1 MKIFVVGHT
10 GMVGKTVFSYFK
22 EREHNVVGYS
32 LENKDDDFDS
42 LIQGSEVIFVCVP
55 TPFNWETKNVDLSI
69 VDESLKKI
77 DIARR
82 EGKLLPDTI
91 VCLKSTVLPTT
102 TERLQNMFFGLN
114 LFFNPE
120 FLSESTHNTDF
131 AYPDRQIVG
140 YTKKQG
146 AYKEMKLAEK
156 LLNLLPYS
164 VYRVIVPATEAEIDK
179 YVNNFYGSIQ
189 VTFANMIKDIC
200 DMTGQDYQ
208 GVFNASRASE
218 TIGRRTVD
226 RWWNIAHKGFR
237 GYGGK
242 CFPKDMQSLNKWLE
256 EKGYSRPFLIKGM
269 IEFNQN
275 LLAEQNQ
282 TEMSVETSFPLDT
295 KETSKLELGKQRK

>member
-10 GMVGKTVFSYFK
+10 GMVGKTVFDFYK
-22 EREHNVVGYS
+22 DKHKVKGYS
-32 LENKDDDFDS
+32 LENKDEDFDS
-42 LIQGSEVIFVCVP
+42 LIKGSEVVFVCVP
-55 TPFNWETKNVDLSI
+55 TPFDWNTKTVNLSI
-69 VDESLKKI
+69 VDESLKRI
-77 DIARR
+77 DKARR
-82 EGKLLPDTI
+82 NGKLLPDTI

-102 TERLQNMFFGLN
+102 TERLQDAYFGLN

-120 FLSESTHNTDF
+120 FLSESTHNADF
-131 AYPDRQIVG
+131 SYPDRQIVG
-140 YTKKQG
+140 FTKKQG
-146 AYKEMKLAEK
+146 AYKEMRLAEK

-200 DMTGQDYQ
+200 DMTGSDYQ
-208 GVFNASRASE
+208 GVFNASRASG
-218 TIGRRTVD
+218 TIGRSTVD
-226 RWWNIAHKGFR
+226 RWWNVSHKGFR

-256 EKGYSRPFLIKGM
+256 DKGYLRTSLIKGM
-269 IEFNQN
+269 IEFNQS

-282 TEMSVETSFPLDT
+282 TEMSVEGNLPLAST
-295 KETSKLELGKQRK
+295 EEPTIKLRKQRK